1 MMSYFGTVS
10 GPLWFWDI
18 DDRPVADKWQ
28 THPFERPED
37 WRTDESLEARK
48 QLTQLAQKVRREGE
62 TEAAAINR
70 CGPIM
75 ILDKERLQALEAA
88 FEQFL
93 DCLVEDFKIDDRAML
108 KAYVELAMRTY
119 NHNPDK
125 LSKDDLSLLIDLT
138 PKVAGALRKN
148 AIAIENIITN
158 FDQQQVRGFEPEFC
172 KSAYDQSEAD
182 ALMTRIWRASD
193 TLIELARLLS
203 QHSTRGRS
211 PDVGLHGALA
221 VLEEYWGRKL
231 GRKLK
236 ARPWK
241 GDATRFIKTVF
252 KEVIDPAAVSK
263 LASAKKHRVK
273 GLDKTTP

>member
-37 WRTDESLEARK
+37 WRTDESPEART

-75 ILDKERLQALEAA
+75 ILDKERLQAFEAA

-93 DCLVEDFKIDDRAML
+93 DCLMEDFKIDDRATL
-108 KAYVELAMRTY
+108 KSHIEVARRIY
-119 NHNPDK
+119 NHNPDE
-125 LSKDDLSLLIDLT
+125 LSDRDRERLVKFA
-138 PKVAGALRKN
+138 PKVAGLLRKN
-148 AIAIENIITN
+148 AIPIENIITD
-158 FDQQQVRGFEPEFC
+158 FDQQHVRGFEPEFC

-203 QHSTRGRS
+203 QPRVRHRPPNVR
-211 PDVGLHGALA
+211 LHGALA
-221 VLEEYWGRKL
+221 VLEEYWERKL
-231 GRKLK
+231 GRKLR
-236 ARPWK
+236 AGPWK
-241 GDATRFIKTVF
+241 GNATRFMETVL

-263 LASAKKHRVK
+263 LASAMKRRIK